1 MCLIL
6 YSFSTNLC
14 ANYIVHAD
22 DKILGGSR
30 IKKKSKESSSSQ
42 SSESSLKL
50 TVDMLRKQLKDSQ
63 MLLEMHKK
71 MSLAKSIEL
80 EDSKKQIIRLKKKLE
95 LSLPDEEDID
105 MKTDY
110 HKTQKMEMV
119 EQEELKFVDY
129 DIPKSVIS
137 DKALILQE
145 G

>member
-1 MCLIL
+1 
-6 YSFSTNLC
+6 
-14 ANYIVHAD
+14 
-22 DKILGGSR
+22 
-30 IKKKSKESSSSQ
+30 
-42 SSESSLKL
+42 
-50 TVDMLRKQLKDSQ
+50 

-95 LSLPDEEDID
+95 LSLQGLLIITVIIIIIHWSFSLDEEDMD

-110 HKTQKMEMV
+110 QKTQEIEMV